1 MSSSVRARR
10 AAPWPSRLSETGA
23 SVILL
28 EAGPSDWYPM
38 IHIPAGMRSLL
49 RNPLVNWNY
58 TTEPEKGSGERRID
72 WPRGRTLGGSSSIN
86 GMLYVRGA
94 PADFD
99 GWAQMGCR
107 GWSYDDVLP
116 YFRKSENYVQKGDP
130 EVRGQGGPLKVE
142 DYRTILPLTH
152 RFVEAAQQAGF
163 PFNPDLNGKQRYG
176 VGYSQMTRR
185 GRWRGSTAQTYLREA
200 RKRPNIRVETDA
212 QGGRLLFEGKR
223 CVGVEFMPR
232 RQHHDGQG
240 QPRGDR
246 LRRRGELAAYPA
258 DLGHRPGRAPA
269 VPRHSRR
276 ARPARRRLEPDRPLR
291 RPRRPSREGRAP
303 PSTSWRA
310 SRASCREIVKFFL
323 TGKGALT
330 FGVTTAQLFCDSR
343 EGLAS
348 PDLQLLFTPGST
360 NTLKFG
366 QLDDKPAMSCV
377 VCVVKPDSR
386 GTIMAAS
393 ADPFA
398 RPHIKPNY
406 FTAHTD
412 ELALLGGV
420 RHVRRVFAAPAL
432 AQHSVGETS
441 PGPDVKTDADLLAYA
456 RKSGNTLYHPVGT
469 CKMGED
475 PRAVVDSRLRVRG
488 IQGLRVIDAS
498 VMPTLTTGNTN
509 APTIMIGEKGAAMI
523 REDAA
528 AGHRHASARAD
539 GRSAAAGR
547 LLRSRL
553 AEGHAGRADQG
564 RCPPVRGTPPPH
576 RHRPEPVAPGGQ
588 PRDSCDQPRLRAGRR
603 FVPARSPSASW
614 TGPARASLTAR
625 PSTAC
630 AASTTTPSSRAST

>member
-1 MSSSVRARR
+1 MQADYVLVGAGSAGCTVA
-10 AAPWPSRLSETGA
+10 SRLSETGA

-58 TTEPEKGSGERRID
+58 TTEPETGSGERRIA

-116 YFRKSENYVQKGDP
+116 YFMKSEHYVQKGDP
-130 EVRGQGGPLKVE
+130 TVRGQGGPLKVE
-142 DYRTILPLTH
+142 DYRTILQLTH
-152 RFVEAAQQAGF
+152 QFVKAAQEAGF
-163 PFNPDLNGKQRYG
+163 PFNPDLNGNQRYG

-185 GRWRGSTAQTYLREA
+185 GQWRGSTAQTFLREA

-212 QGGRLLFEGKR
+212 QGGKLLFEGKR
-223 CVGVEFMPR
+223 CVGVEFIRGGNTTTVRANREVIVSGGSVNSPHIL
-232 RQHHDGQG
+232 QISGIGPAAHLQSLGIPVVHDLPGVGSNLIDHYVIRVVHRVQG
-240 QPRGDR
+240 AKSVN
-246 LRRRGELAAYPA
+246 ELAKF
-258 DLGHRPGRAPA
+258 PGV
-269 VPRHSRR
+269 VP
-276 ARPARRRLEPDRPLR
+276 
-291 RPRRPSREGRAP
+291 
-303 PSTSWRA
+303 
-310 SRASCREIVKFFL
+310 EIFKFFL

-406 FTAHTD
+406 FTTHTD
-412 ELALLGGV
+412 ELALLGGLRNV
-420 RHVRRVFAAPAL
+420 RKVFAQPAL
-432 AQHSVGETS
+432 QQYSLGESS
-441 PGPDVKTDADLLAYA
+441 PGPDVKTDAEVLAYA
-456 RKSGNTLYHPVGT
+456 RKFGNTLYHPVGT

-475 PRAVVDSRLRVRG
+475 PRAVVDSRLRVHG
-488 IQGLRVIDAS
+488 IQGLRVMDAS

-523 REDAA
+523 KEDAA
-528 AGHRHASARAD
+528 A
-539 GRSAAAGR
+539 
-547 LLRSRL
+547 
-553 AEGHAGRADQG
+553 
-564 RCPPVRGTPPPH
+564 
-576 RHRPEPVAPGGQ
+576 
-588 PRDSCDQPRLRAGRR
+588 
-603 FVPARSPSASW
+603 
-614 TGPARASLTAR
+614 
-625 PSTAC
+625 
-630 AASTTTPSSRAST
+630 

>member
-1 MSSSVRARR
+1 MQADYVVVGAGSAGCTV
-10 AAPWPSRLSETGA
+10 AARLSETGA

-107 GWSYDDVLP
+107 GWSYDEVLP
-116 YFRKSENYVQKGDP
+116 YFKKSEHYVQKGDG

-185 GRWRGSTAQTYLREA
+185 GRWRGSTAQTFLREA
-200 RKRPNIRVETDA
+200 RKRPNLRVETDA
-212 QGGRLLFEGKR
+212 QGGRLTFEGRR
-223 CVGVEFMPR
+223 CTGVEFIRGGNTTRVRANREVIVSGGTINSPHILQISGIGPAAHLQSLGIPVVHDLPPVGANLIDHYVIRMVHRVHGATSVNEIARLPR
-232 RQHHDGQG
+232 VL
-240 QPRGDR
+240 P
-246 LRRRGELAAYPA
+246 
-258 DLGHRPGRAPA
+258 
-269 VPRHSRR
+269 
-276 ARPARRRLEPDRPLR
+276 
-291 RPRRPSREGRAP
+291 
-303 PSTSWRA
+303 
-310 SRASCREIVKFFL
+310 EIAKFFL

-406 FTAHTD
+406 LTAHTD
-412 ELALLGGV
+412 ELALLGGA
-420 RHVRRVFAAPAL
+420 RHVRRVFAQPAL
-432 AQHSVGETS
+432 AQHSLGETS
-441 PGPDVKTDADLLAYA
+441 PGPDIQSDADLLAYA
-456 RKSGNTLYHPVGT
+456 RRAGNTLYHPVGT
-469 CKMGED
+469 CRMGED

-488 IQGLRVIDAS
+488 IEGLRVIDAS

-523 REDAA
+523 REDA
-528 AGHRHASARAD
+528 
-539 GRSAAAGR
+539 
-547 LLRSRL
+547 
-553 AEGHAGRADQG
+553 
-564 RCPPVRGTPPPH
+564 RG
-576 RHRPEPVAPGGQ
+576 A
-588 PRDSCDQPRLRAGRR
+588 
-603 FVPARSPSASW
+603 
-614 TGPARASLTAR
+614 
-625 PSTAC
+625 
-630 AASTTTPSSRAST
+630 